1 MRKILLPLCA
11 LFFLPLCIC
20 RADEPKPAFADGVT
34 DATAPIQQLLDAKKA
49 AGGTV
54 NLPPG
59 QYLIK
64 GSLRIP
70 SGVTLKGSWDA
81 PHHGNQW
88 QKGTTLL
95 ITGGEGAEEGPAA
108 IELEGDAS
116 AQGLTMAWPTQDPAQ
131 VKAFPWAIRGHGHH
145 DTVEDVT
152 LMNAYQGIKMG
163 GDNADGSL
171 HLIRNVFGCVLRRG
185 VMVDNTTDI
194 GRIEN
199 VHFNPHYWLGSGHP
213 SAGHDNFK
221 NLSTYLTTNLEG
233 FIFARSDWEYV
244 ENTFIWGAK
253 SGYLFIKTKSGNCNG
268 QFMGIG
274 ADFCKACVQVDNI
287 QPYGLLITNG
297 EFTAFAGDPNAALV
311 TSPGAGGAVQ
321 LVNCSFWD
329 PRTHCILMQ
338 GDTAVTLSDSH
349 IAAIPADGAIIAG
362 KGKLIVKGC
371 VFDSNKGPAVVLK
384 SEVKAAIIAEN
395 LQPGGVQIDNGI
407 GSRAVIGLNQA
418 KPEAPSPAP
427 ASSAGPQPAATNPAP
442 PATNIHP

>member
-1 MRKILLPLCA
+1 MNKILLPACA
-11 LFFLPLCIC
+11 ILLFSPCLS
-20 RADEPKPAFADGVT
+20 RADDPKPAFADGVT

-49 AGGTV
+49 TGGTV

-59 QYLIK
+59 QYLIR
-64 GSLRIP
+64 GSLHVP

-88 QKGTTLL
+88 KRGTTLL
-95 ITGGEGAEEGPAA
+95 IAGGEGVEEGPAA
-108 IELEGDAS
+108 IELDGDAS
-116 AQGLTMAWPTQDPAQ
+116 AQGLTMLWPAQDPAQ
-131 VKAFPWAIRGHGHH
+131 IKAYPWAIRGHGHH
-145 DTVEDVT
+145 DTVENVT

-213 SAGHDNFK
+213 SAGHDNFQK
-221 NLSTYLTTNLEG
+221 VSDYLTANLEG

-244 ENTFIWGAK
+244 TNTFIWGAK

-268 QFMGIG
+268 QFLGIG
-274 ADFCKACVQVDNI
+274 ADFCKACVRVDDI

-297 EFTAFAGDPNAALV
+297 EFTAFAGEPNAAVV

-329 PRTHCILMQ
+329 PRTHCLLMQ

-349 IAAIPADGAIIAG
+349 ISAIPADGAILAE

-371 VFDSNKGPAVVLK
+371 NFESNKGPAVVLK
-384 SEVKAAIIAEN
+384 PGVKAAIIAEN
-395 LQPGGVQIDNGI
+395 LQRGGVRIDNGI
-407 GSRAVIGLNQA
+407 GAHAVIGLNEPMEQKA
-418 KPEAPSPAP
+418 NPAPAANSAATASPAP
-427 ASSAGPQPAATNPAP
+427 K
-442 PATNIHP
+442 